1 MFSKLLGLAVMAL
14 VFSSPLHTS
23 AQEPVIEYGQASELQ
38 GVAKI
43 FVDTGADIQ
52 QRNLIANEI
61 RKRLPELKVVSRP
74 EETDIH
80 LRFYLKETRAGK
92 TDWVGTVVKV
102 VGSNRVRVLLS
113 YQDETPPIFGRETP
127 VSSAMELAKPHMF
140 VMQFVKMYKKAN
152 AGSKI

>member
-1 MFSKLLGLAVMAL
+1 MFSKLVGVAVMAL
-14 VFSSPLHTS
+14 VFSSPMSTP

-38 GVAKI
+38 GVTKV

-52 QRNLIANEI
+52 QRDLIAREI
-61 RKRLPELKVVSRP
+61 RKRLPDVEVVSQP

-80 LRFYLKETRAGK
+80 VRFFLKEIRAGK

-102 VGSNRVRVLLS
+102 VENNRLRVLLS
-113 YQDETPPIFGRETP
+113 YKDETPPIFATDSLM
-127 VSSAMELAKPHMF
+127 SSAMEVAKPHMF

-152 AGSKI
+152 GGSKV

>member
-1 MFSKLLGLAVMAL
+1 MFSKLVGLAVMLL
-14 VFSSPLHTS
+14 VFSSPLPTS
-23 AQEPVIEYGQASELQ
+23 AQEPIIEYGQASELQ

-43 FVDTGADIQ
+43 FIDTGADIQ

-61 RKRLPELKVVSRP
+61 RKRLPGLEVVSRP

-80 LRFYLKETRAGK
+80 LRFYLKETQAGK

-113 YQDETPPIFGRETP
+113 YKDETPAIFGRETF
-127 VSSAMELAKPHMF
+127 VSSAMELAKPHVF
-140 VMQFVKMYKKAN
+140 AMQFVKMYKKAN
-152 AGSKI
+152 GGSKV

>member
-1 MFSKLLGLAVMAL
+1 MFSKLVVTAVIAL
-14 VFSSPLHTS
+14 VFSSSFSTN

-38 GVAKI
+38 GVTKV

-52 QRNLIANEI
+52 QRNLIAREI
-61 RKRLPELKVVSRP
+61 QKRLPGVEVVSRP

-80 LRFYLKETRAGK
+80 LRFFLKETRAGK

-113 YQDETPPIFGRETP
+113 YQDETPALFTADTLP
-127 VSSAMELAKPHMF
+127 SSSMEVAKPHMF
-140 VMQFVKMYKKAN
+140 VMHFAKMYKKAN
-152 AGSKI
+152 RGSKA

>member
-1 MFSKLLGLAVMAL
+1 MFSKLVGLAVMAL
-14 VFSSPLHTS
+14 MFASPLPTS

-61 RKRLPELKVVSRP
+61 QKRLPDVKVVSRP

-80 LRFYLKETRAGK
+80 LRFYLKETSAGK
-92 TDWVGTVVKV
+92 SDWVGTVVKI

-113 YQDETPPIFGRETP
+113 YKDETPPIFEREMF

-140 VMQFVKMYKKAN
+140 VMQFVKIYKKAN
-152 AGSKI
+152 SGSKV